1 MKKNNLIKGSISIF
15 LIITFVANYL
25 LAALLVDATRVHA
38 AKTEVQAAA
47 EIATQNIL
55 TRYDEYLYELYGLF
69 AVTDMDQDA
78 IASSVKDYIDQM
90 VCLGVGEDSSLGK
103 AMAQSVF
110 FDAGIDEAWKPYEL
124 DLKVTAGS
132 NVTLASNDVLKSQ
145 ILDQMKF
152 RAPVQ
157 IADSF
162 LDFLDTVNE
171 LADTKKAVEEKT
183 ESDEKLQDC
192 LDSFEEAEEKA
203 KKIKNKV
210 INYTHN
216 PTGGLSDKSASSDP
230 ATNFV
235 KTMENMDKRLGN
247 INVSSATD
255 LDNAVNSARRDF
267 ISGLNRVSG
276 NAQDLCGALNSL
288 SSTFSSL
295 KEKFRN
301 MINKD
306 LVPARDAAANDSSL
320 NSNTREAMKNAYQ
333 ADINNAQEHIKKID
347 GYISAIDK
355 ILEPLNDLNGYS
367 FSATSRRNEVRK
379 TYSKLDE
386 LIESIKEEGKK
397 EEYNYSLKEIVK
409 KDEFSI
415 KKAFWQ
421 DEQYTDCAG
430 FFEFSNRKLQKALN
444 AVNGFN
450 IGSNADKKVNES
462 VPKNG
467 PKFDEDKKGEKA
479 RLNDIPADA
488 VVKDENKDK
497 NDKKDGADGDGADTL
512 KSSYGKSDAS
522 REMDNI
528 FSKLTDMLSELGTDI
543 RDNLYIDEYIMTYFR
558 SYVHHYK
565 MVKDTTVGKDGY
577 DKVISPKYGQDQY
590 IKLET
595 TAAELEYILIG
606 STDTSVNLTGVY
618 GEILL
623 WRMALNTLSVF
634 MTPEIYQSIIEISSA
649 AGMFAPLVVL
659 GLVLVTAATQSALD
673 TQAIMSGKE
682 VSVVRTELKEW
693 GITLPSNGNGS
704 PEGSG
709 TGSSTGT
716 NIKAGYSDY
725 VRLILLLMPQDKK
738 LNRIRTVINMNMRK
752 ANGNFNIQ
760 NTYCNVYANVSV
772 DMGFLLLSP
781 DILNTSLSQPGKYH
795 FDVGVN
801 SAY

>member
-38 AKTEVQAAA
+38 VKTEVQAAA

-69 AVTDMDQDA
+69 AVTDMDQNK

-171 LADTKKAVEEKT
+171 LEDTKKAVEEKT

-192 LDSFEEAEEKA
+192 LDSLEEAEKKA

-210 INYTHN
+210 INYTLQ
-216 PTGGLSDKSASSDP
+216 PTELSEKPKSAST
-230 ATNFV
+230 ATKFV
-235 KTMENMDKRLGN
+235 KTLENMDKRLGN
-247 INVSSATD
+247 IKVSSATD

-267 ISGLNRVSG
+267 ISGLNKVSD
-276 NAQDLCGALNSL
+276 NAKNLCGALNSL
-288 SSTFSSL
+288 SSTFSSV

-367 FSATSRRNEVRK
+367 FSATSRRNEVRA
-379 TYSKLDE
+379 TYNKLDE

-467 PKFDEDKKGEKA
+467 PKFDEDKKGEKD
-479 RLNDIPADA
+479 RLSDIPADA

-497 NDKKDGADGDGADTL
+497 NDKKDGADDDGADTL
-512 KSSYGKSDAS
+512 KSSYGKSNAS
-522 REMDNI
+522 SEMDNI

-565 MVKDTTVGKDGY
+565 MVKDSTVGKDGY

-606 STDTSVNLTGVY
+606 STDTSANLAGVY

-693 GITLPSNGNGS
+693 GITLPSNGNGT
-704 PEGSG
+704 PAGGG

-752 ANGNFNIQ
+752 ANNGFNME

>member
-132 NVTLASNDVLKSQ
+132 NVTLANNDVLKSQ

-171 LADTKKAVEEKT
+171 LEDTKKAVEEKT

-192 LDSFEEAEEKA
+192 LDSLEEAEKKA

-210 INYTHN
+210 INYTLQ
-216 PTGGLSDKSASSDP
+216 PTELSEKPKSAST
-230 ATNFV
+230 ATKFV
-235 KTMENMDKRLGN
+235 KTLENMDKRLGN
-247 INVSSATD
+247 IKVSSATD

-267 ISGLNRVSG
+267 ISGLNKVSD
-276 NAQDLCGALNSL
+276 NAKNLCGALNSL
-288 SSTFSSL
+288 SSTFSSV

-301 MINKD
+301 MIDKD

-367 FSATSRRNEVRK
+367 FSATSRRNEVRA
-379 TYSKLDE
+379 TYNKLDE

-522 REMDNI
+522 SEMDNI

-577 DKVISPKYGQDQY
+577 DKVISPKYGQEQY
-590 IKLET
+590 TKLET

-606 STDTSVNLTGVY
+606 STDTSVNLAGVY

-752 ANGNFNIQ
+752 ANNGFNIQ

>member
-69 AVTDMDQDA
+69 AVTDMDQNK

-90 VCLGVGEDSSLGK
+90 ICLGVGEDTSLGK

-124 DLKVTAGS
+124 DLKVKAGS

-162 LDFLDTVNE
+162 LDFLDTVSE
-171 LADTKKAVEEKT
+171 LEDTKKAVEEKT

-367 FSATSRRNEVRK
+367 FSATSRRNEVRA
-379 TYSKLDE
+379 TYNKLDE

-462 VPKNG
+462 VPKNE
-467 PKFDEDKKGEKA
+467 PKFDKSDED
-479 RLNDIPADA
+479 RLSDIPADA

-512 KSSYGKSDAS
+512 KSSYGKSNAS
-522 REMDNI
+522 GEMDNI
-528 FSKLTDMLSELGTDI
+528 FSKLADMLSELGTDI

-565 MVKDTTVGKDGY
+565 MVNDSTVGKDGY

-634 MTPEIYQSIIEISSA
+634 MTPEIYRSIIEISSA

-752 ANGNFNIQ
+752 ANNGFNIQ

>member
-1 MKKNNLIKGSISIF
+1 MKMNNLIKGSISIF

-90 VCLGVGEDSSLGK
+90 VCLGVGEDSSLSK
-103 AMAQSVF
+103 VMDQSAF
-110 FDAGIDEAWKPYEL
+110 FDAGIDKAWKPYEL

-162 LDFLDTVNE
+162 LDFLDTVGE
-171 LADTKKAVEEKT
+171 LEDTKKAVEEKT

-203 KKIKNKV
+203 RTLKNKV
-210 INYTHN
+210 VNYTLK
-216 PTGGLSDKSASSDP
+216 PTEKKLSSDLPNP
-230 ATNFV
+230 ASTATKFV
-235 KTMENMDKRLGN
+235 ETMENMDKRLGN

-430 FFEFSNRKLQKALN
+430 FFEFSNRKLQKALD

-450 IGSNADKKVNES
+450 IGSNAGNEVNEK
-462 VPKNG
+462 VKKEKPE
-467 PKFDEDKKGEKA
+467 FEEDDERK
-479 RLNDIPADA
+479 LNDIPADA
-488 VVKDENKDK
+488 VVKDDDKDK
-497 NDKKDGADGDGADTL
+497 NDKEDKKDGAKGDGADTL

-522 REMDNI
+522 HEMDNI

-558 SYVHHYK
+558 SYVHHYR
-565 MVKDTTVGKDGY
+565 MVNDSTVGKDGY
-577 DKVISPKYGQDQY
+577 DKVISPKYGQGQY
-590 IKLET
+590 IKMET

-606 STDTSVNLTGVY
+606 STDTFVNLAGVY

-634 MTPEIYQSIIEISSA
+634 MTPDIYQSIIEISSA

-693 GITLPSNGNGS
+693 GITLDSSGKS
-704 PEGSG
+704 EGSG

-752 ANGNFNIQ
+752 ANNEFNIE

>member
-69 AVTDMDQDA
+69 AVTDMDQNK

-90 VCLGVGEDSSLGK
+90 VCLGVGEDTSLGK

-171 LADTKKAVEEKT
+171 LEDTKKAVEEKT

-192 LDSFEEAEEKA
+192 LDSLEEAEKKA

-210 INYTHN
+210 INYTLQ
-216 PTGGLSDKSASSDP
+216 PTELSEKPKSAST
-230 ATNFV
+230 ATKFV
-235 KTMENMDKRLGN
+235 KTLENMDKRLGN
-247 INVSSATD
+247 IKVSSATD

-267 ISGLNRVSG
+267 ISGLNKVSD
-276 NAQDLCGALNSL
+276 NAKNLCGALNSL
-288 SSTFSSL
+288 SSTFSSV

-301 MINKD
+301 MIDKD

-379 TYSKLDE
+379 TYNKLDE

-430 FFEFSNRKLQKALN
+430 FFEFSNRKLQKTLDAI
-444 AVNGFN
+444 NGFS

-462 VPKNG
+462 VPKNE

-488 VVKDENKDK
+488 VVKDDDKDK

-512 KSSYGKSDAS
+512 KSSYGKSNAS
-522 REMDNI
+522 GEMDNI

-606 STDTSVNLTGVY
+606 STDTSVNLAGVY

-693 GITLPSNGNGS
+693 GITLDSSGKS
-704 PEGSG
+704 EGSG

-738 LNRIRTVINMNMRK
+738 LDRIRTVINMNMRK
-752 ANGNFNIQ
+752 VNNGFNIQ
-760 NTYCNVYANVSV
+760 NTYCNVYADVSV

>member
-1 MKKNNLIKGSISIF
+1 MKKNKLIKGSISIF

-69 AVTDMDQDA
+69 AVTDMDQNK

-90 VCLGVGEDSSLGK
+90 VCLGVGEDSSLSK
-103 AMAQSVF
+103 VMDQSVF
-110 FDAGIDEAWKPYEL
+110 FDVGIDKAWKPYEL
-124 DLKVTAGS
+124 NLNVTAGS

-162 LDFLDTVNE
+162 LDFLDTVGE
-171 LADTKKAVEEKT
+171 LEDTKKAVEEKT
-183 ESDEKLQDC
+183 ASDEKLQDC

-203 KKIKNKV
+203 RTLKNKV
-210 INYTHN
+210 INYTLK
-216 PTGGLSDKSASSDP
+216 PTEKKLSSDLPNP
-230 ATNFV
+230 ASTATKFV

-367 FSATSRRNEVRK
+367 FSATSRRNEVRA
-379 TYSKLDE
+379 TYNKLDE

-450 IGSNADKKVNES
+450 IGSNTDKKVNEDVKKKEPEFDKS
-462 VPKNG
+462 
-467 PKFDEDKKGEKA
+467 DED
-479 RLNDIPADA
+479 RLSDIPADA
-488 VVKDENKDK
+488 VVKDK
-497 NDKKDGADGDGADTL
+497 NDGVDGNGADTL
-512 KSSYGKSDAS
+512 KSSYGKGNASD
-522 REMDNI
+522 EMDNV

-565 MVKDTTVGKDGY
+565 MVKDSTVGKDGY
-577 DKVISPKYGQDQY
+577 DKVISPKYGQQQY
-590 IKLET
+590 INLET

-606 STDTSVNLTGVY
+606 STDTSVNLAGVY

-634 MTPEIYQSIIEISSA
+634 MTPDIYRSIIEISSA

-682 VSVVRTELKEW
+682 VYVVRTELKEW
-693 GITLPSNGNGS
+693 GITLDRSGKS
-704 PEGSG
+704 DGSG

-738 LNRIRTVINMNMRK
+738 LNRIRTVINMNMK
-752 ANGNFNIQ
+752 KVNNKFNME
-760 NTYCNVYANVSV
+760 NAYCNVYANVSV
-772 DMGFLLLSP
+772 DMDFLLLSP

>member
-103 AMAQSVF
+103 VMAQSVF

-124 DLKVTAGS
+124 DLNVKAGS

-171 LADTKKAVEEKT
+171 LEDTKKAVEEKT

-192 LDSFEEAEEKA
+192 LDSLEEAEKKA

-210 INYTHN
+210 INYTLQ
-216 PTGGLSDKSASSDP
+216 PTELSEKPKSAST
-230 ATNFV
+230 ATKFV
-235 KTMENMDKRLGN
+235 KTLENMDKRLGN
-247 INVSSATD
+247 IKVSSATD

-267 ISGLNRVSG
+267 ISGLNKVSD
-276 NAQDLCGALNSL
+276 NAKNLCGALNSL
-288 SSTFSSL
+288 SSTFSSV

-301 MINKD
+301 MIDKD

-367 FSATSRRNEVRK
+367 FSATSRRNEVRA
-379 TYSKLDE
+379 TYNKLDE

-430 FFEFSNRKLQKALN
+430 FFEFSNRKLQKALD

-462 VPKNG
+462 VPKKE
-467 PKFDEDKKGEKA
+467 PEFDKSDED
-479 RLNDIPADA
+479 RLGDIP
-488 VVKDENKDK
+488 
-497 NDKKDGADGDGADTL
+497 DGLEKYKEKTL
-512 KSSYGKSDAS
+512 EKSYGKSNAS
-522 REMDNI
+522 SKMDNI

-606 STDTSVNLTGVY
+606 SKYTSVNLTGVY

-634 MTPEIYQSIIEISSA
+634 MTPDIYRSIIEISSA

-693 GITLPSNGNGS
+693 GITLDSSGKS
-704 PEGSG
+704 EGSG

-738 LNRIRTVINMNMRK
+738 LDRIRTVINMNMQKIHGPAGEDENGKPITFASK
-752 ANGNFNIQ
+752 A
-760 NTYCNVYANVSV
+760 YCNVYANVSV

>member
-171 LADTKKAVEEKT
+171 LEDTKKAVEEKT

-192 LDSFEEAEEKA
+192 LDSLEEAEKKA

-210 INYTHN
+210 INYTLQ
-216 PTGGLSDKSASSDP
+216 PTELSEKPKSAST
-230 ATNFV
+230 ATKFV
-235 KTMENMDKRLGN
+235 KTLENMDKRLGN
-247 INVSSATD
+247 IKVSSATD

-267 ISGLNRVSG
+267 ISGLNKVSD
-276 NAQDLCGALNSL
+276 NAKNLCGALNSL
-288 SSTFSSL
+288 SSTFSSV

-367 FSATSRRNEVRK
+367 FSATSRRNEVRA
-379 TYSKLDE
+379 TYNKLDE

-462 VPKNG
+462 VPKNE
-467 PKFDEDKKGEKA
+467 PEFDKSDKD
-479 RLNDIPADA
+479 RLSDIPADA

-497 NDKKDGADGDGADTL
+497 NDKKDGADGDGAHTL
-512 KSSYGKSDAS
+512 KSSYGKSNAS
-522 REMDNI
+522 SEMDNI

-565 MVKDTTVGKDGY
+565 MVKDSTVGKDGY
-577 DKVISPKYGQDQY
+577 DKVISPKYGQEQY
-590 IKLET
+590 TKLET

-606 STDTSVNLTGVY
+606 STDTSANLAGVY

-693 GITLPSNGNGS
+693 GITLPSNGNGT
-704 PEGSG
+704 PAGGG

-752 ANGNFNIQ
+752 ANNGFNME

>member
-69 AVTDMDQDA
+69 AVTDMDQNK

-90 VCLGVGEDSSLGK
+90 VCLGVGEDSSLSK
-103 AMAQSVF
+103 VMDQSVF
-110 FDAGIDEAWKPYEL
+110 FDAGIDKAWKPYEL
-124 DLKVTAGS
+124 DLNVKAGS

-171 LADTKKAVEEKT
+171 LEDTKKAVEEKT

-192 LDSFEEAEEKA
+192 LDSLEEAEKKA

-210 INYTHN
+210 INYTLQ
-216 PTGGLSDKSASSDP
+216 PTELSEKPKSAST
-230 ATNFV
+230 ATKFV
-235 KTMENMDKRLGN
+235 KTLENMDKRLGN
-247 INVSSATD
+247 IKVSSATD

-267 ISGLNRVSG
+267 ISGLNKVSD
-276 NAQDLCGALNSL
+276 NAKNLCGALNSL
-288 SSTFSSL
+288 SSTFSSV

-301 MINKD
+301 MIDKD

-430 FFEFSNRKLQKALN
+430 FFEFSNRKLQKALD

-450 IGSNADKKVNES
+450 IGSNAGNEVNEE
-462 VPKNG
+462 VKKKEPE
-467 PKFDEDKKGEKA
+467 FDKSDKD
-479 RLNDIPADA
+479 RLSDIPADA
-488 VVKDENKDK
+488 VVKDDDKDK
-497 NDKKDGADGDGADTL
+497 NDKKDGADDDGADTL
-512 KSSYGKSDAS
+512 KSSYGKSNAS
-522 REMDNI
+522 GEMDNI

-565 MVKDTTVGKDGY
+565 MVNDSTVGKDGY

-606 STDTSVNLTGVY
+606 STDTSVNLAGVY

-752 ANGNFNIQ
+752 VNNGFNME

>member
-171 LADTKKAVEEKT
+171 LEDTKKAVEEKT

-752 ANGNFNIQ
+752 ANNGFNIQ